1 MKQDFKRSTIL
12 VIITAMIGFTVSI
25 MGLKLQIDY
34 LKLEQEKESLEIII
48 QTQKSMIADLEE
60 EKIRLSEMVGGIRK

>member
-1 MKQDFKRSTIL
+1 MKQDFKRLTIL
-12 VIITAMIGFTVSI
+12 VIITAMIGITVSI

-34 LKLEQEKESLEIII
+34 LKLEQEKESLERII

-60 EKIRLSEMVGGIRK
+60 EKIRLSEMVGGM